1 MVSESCNRQ
10 RPRGLLVSS
19 FCLNHINEQK
29 GNRLLHISTFSL
41 VTVVLAM
48 IRNFRFFV
56 WADYHLQSASGLDK
70 SRFIARSL

>member
-29 GNRLLHISTFSL
+29 SNRLLHISTFSL

-48 IRNFRFFV
+48 IRNLLFV
-56 WADYHLQSASGLDK
+56 WADYHLQSGSGLNK